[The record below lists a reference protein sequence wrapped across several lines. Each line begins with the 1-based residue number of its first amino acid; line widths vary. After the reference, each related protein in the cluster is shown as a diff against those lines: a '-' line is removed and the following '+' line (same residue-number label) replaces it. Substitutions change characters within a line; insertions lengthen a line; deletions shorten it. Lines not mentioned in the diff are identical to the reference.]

1 MSMPDLKRQ
10 INIPKPLAFYPFSN
24 TCSFQGLLNTNS
36 EMKKKTV
43 NYYYFLLSKMG
54 LRTKSEALHL
64 SFIISLYF
72 FLVLLT

>member
-36 EMKKKTV
+36 EMKKK
-43 NYYYFLLSKMG
+43 NC
-54 LRTKSEALHL
+54 
-64 SFIISLYF
+64 
-72 FLVLLT
+72 